1 MKKKAFTLTELLV
14 VVVIIGVLAA
24 VVLPRFTKVLEARRT
39 TEAEDIM
46 RAVRTEQEARC
57 MLDKNYTA
65 QKKDLASFPVNEGN
79 NYTYAFNA
87 VGMEA
92 ESKNKNYTL
101 KMKSYAD
108 GGICCE
114 GADCNSLGKNYPS
127 CDSYKAVANIECAA
141 EGAPEPE
148 PEPEPDPNV
157 CELYDH
163 QENCPVGYTGGSRYY
178 KVNADCTGYDV
189 EDTCVP
195 ESNPDPEPDP
205 DPNKCTTEGEEK
217 YIDFVDC
224 STEKWKR
231 CKNGKWEEYNKAVTS
246 TDCRHDCGKP
256 ADETQDCEEGTT
268 GTQTRTYTC
277 NQSTGT
283 WEAGEWTGECKEVC
297 SSQAEQHCTEPQDP
311 NGVAGTWNAQTC
323 KCTCPEGSTLVDD
336 ECIACS
342 AGPDEMQHCEQPQ
355 AINGV
360 AGTWNAQ
367 TCKCTCPSP
376 ATLVGDECIMGGN
389 TPPTCDWV
397 YIQDYTDQQLPKS
410 QDQCPEVT
418 EATGP
423 DYCTEQTDGQYN
435 THHVVYWTDAG
446 GCRED
451 YTLRKCSCN

>member
-79 NYTYAFNA
+79 NYTYAFNT

-127 CDSYKAVANIECAA
+127 CASYKAVANIECAA
-141 EGAPEPE
+141 EGAPE

-205 DPNKCTTEGEEK
+205 DPKPDPDPDPDPNKCTTEGEEK

-246 TDCRHDCGKP
+246 TDCRQGCGQP
-256 ADETQDCEEGTT
+256 ADENQDCPEGKT

-277 NQSTGT
+277 DQSTGS
-283 WEAGEWTGECKEVC
+283 WEAGEWTGECTCTPTHDGQTHYWENCEEGYSGVIVYDWDAEKCEYKVSHNNCTKTGCTWTERTAENLSGTIGAHQSCSDMVSSWTRNMGITVGGVC
-297 SSQAEQHCTEPQDP
+297 SGINSGDTWTEGDH
-311 NGVAGTWNAQTC
+311 NNTKCFWNATAD
-323 KCTCPEGSTLVDD
+323 CPGLGS
-336 ECIACS
+336 CS
-342 AGPDEMQHCEQPQ
+342 
-355 AINGV
+355 ISNG
-360 AGTWNAQ
+360 W
-367 TCKCTCPSP
+367 S
-376 ATLVGDECIMGGN
+376 
-389 TPPTCDWV
+389 
-397 YIQDYTDQQLPKS
+397 
-410 QDQCPEVT
+410 
-418 EATGP
+418 TGISNNGM
-423 DYCTEQTDGQYN
+423 YS
-435 THHVVYWTDAG
+435 VS
-446 GCRED
+446 CRGKMT
-451 YTLRKCSCN
+451 YLICR

>member
-79 NYTYAFNA
+79 NYTYAFNT

-114 GADCNSLGKNYPS
+114 GTDCNSLGKNYPS
-127 CDSYKAVANIECAA
+127 CASYVAVANIECTA

-148 PEPEPDPNV
+148 PEPEP
-157 CELYDH
+157 E
-163 QENCPVGYTGGSRYY
+163 
-178 KVNADCTGYDV
+178 
-189 EDTCVP
+189 
-195 ESNPDPEPDP
+195 PDPECNFPPTKTEECPSPQEGTISYELDEATCVYEEVYNGCHDP
-205 DPNKCTTEGEEK
+205 EPEPECTEKEEQK
-217 YIDFVDC
+217 ISFVDC

-231 CKNGKWEEYNKAVTS
+231 CNNGTWEEFNKTVIS
-246 TDCRHDCGKP
+246 TDCRQGCGKP
-256 ADETQDCEEGTT
+256 DDETKDCDEGE